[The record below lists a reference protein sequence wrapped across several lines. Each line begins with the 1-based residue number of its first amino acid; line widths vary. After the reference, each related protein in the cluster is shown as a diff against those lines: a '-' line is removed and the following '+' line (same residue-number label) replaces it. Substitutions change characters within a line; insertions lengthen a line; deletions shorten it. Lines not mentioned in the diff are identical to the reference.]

1 MYPVSQLYDYAA
13 ASGIA
18 VFDYSLPEN
27 GSVSVIDDSG
37 ACYIGIDASVIDGD
51 VLERVHLGHELGHC
65 ATGSFYNRYSPY
77 DLRQRHENRA
87 DRWAIHRMI
96 TEDQL
101 DEAVAEGCCEIWDL
115 AERFGVMEQFMKK
128 AVCLYV
134 HGNLAAELYF

>member
-1 MYPVSQLYDYAA
+1 MYPVSLLYDYAA

-18 VFDYSLPEN
+18 VFDFSLPAN

-115 AERFGVMEQFMKK
+115 AERFGVTEQFMKK